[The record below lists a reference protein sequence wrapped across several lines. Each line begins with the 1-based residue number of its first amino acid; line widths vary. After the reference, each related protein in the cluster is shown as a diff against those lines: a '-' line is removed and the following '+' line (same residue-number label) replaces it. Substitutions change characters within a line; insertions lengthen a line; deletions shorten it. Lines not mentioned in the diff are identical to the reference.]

1 MFSLI
6 FLYFCCHASDFGILL
21 AYFFPERRIS
31 LWKNLFP
38 LKNFPKRNSANLTQ
52 SEEKTGTELTP
63 LQENPKTRKHIT
75 EKGHKTETTSILCPF
90 VFPDFPLIRLFGLWP
105 KIHLPPREGLF
116 GNFNG
121 NAVDFNAFVRRDHDI
136 FSSVH
141 DLGFNKV
148 RKFRSDGNFDLGC
161 HNLELFAFD
170 YVLGF

>member
-6 FLYFCCHASDFGILL
+6 FLYFCCHGSDFGILL
-21 AYFFPERRIS
+21 AYFFSERRIL

-52 SEEKTGTELTP
+52 FAEKTGTDFAP

-75 EKGHKTETTSILCPF
+75 EKGHKTETISILCPF
-90 VFPDFPLIRLFGLWP
+90 VFPDFPLIRLFGLQP

-116 GNFNG
+116 GNLNG
-121 NAVDFNAFVRRDHDI
+121 NAVYLNAFVRGDHDI

-141 DLGFNKV
+141 DLGFNKIG
-148 RKFRSDGNFDLGC
+148 KFRSDGNFHLGGN
-161 HNLELFAFD
+161 HFELFAFD